1 MSCSASCV
9 REEKNK
15 QNNNTTKSVELNT
28 HTHTTPFFPT
38 SRRCGL
44 RLKSFVFLSAR
55 ELNSR
60 PFARTSVHFRHV
72 PERFIPPAPQP
83 RCGISP
89 SHRPYDTRGNACTV
103 IFSRSSQVF
112 KNDRRLFLRLR
123 PQKTNKQKNLANLEN
138 ISQK

>member
-1 MSCSASCV
+1 MFSFMCQGG
-9 REEKNK
+9 KKQTKQQHNK
-15 QNNNTTKSVELNT
+15 KCRVKHT

-60 PFARTSVHFRHV
+60 PFARTSIHFRHV